1 MCVFAPAPPPQAIP
15 RAPAAARL
23 TLALNVATSAA
34 GRLRVGLEDRDG
46 VPIPGRGLEDCD
58 PIVGDALDR
67 AVTWAGDAELAD
79 LAGRELRIV
88 FELRDADLFAFQIR

>member
-1 MCVFAPAPPPQAIP
+1 M
-15 RAPAAARL
+15 
-23 TLALNVATSAA
+23 
-34 GRLRVGLEDRDG
+34 
-46 VPIPGRGLEDCD
+46 PIPGRGLEDCD